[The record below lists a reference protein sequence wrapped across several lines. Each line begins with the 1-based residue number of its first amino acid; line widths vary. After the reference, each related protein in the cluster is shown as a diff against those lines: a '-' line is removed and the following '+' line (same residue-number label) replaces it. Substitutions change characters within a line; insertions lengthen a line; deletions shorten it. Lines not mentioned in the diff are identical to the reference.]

1 MSWWVIC
8 IYFSRTILHNKL
20 KIGEMQAHQSKSSPQ
35 KYFML
40 LHLSFYFL
48 MFFFWCG
55 NLKFWLSAFCQTN
68 LMKENMYYFLKNG
81 SNKNVSNFVVYI
93 IKFIWFNHGDRVLY
107 LGLSLGTPGLCKGL
121 IYLYKSNTLWY
132 I

>member
-20 KIGEMQAHQSKSSPQ
+20 KIWNKQPRQNKSSPQ

-40 LHLSFYFL
+40 IHLWFYFL
-48 MFFFWCG
+48 IFFWCG

-93 IKFIWFNHGDRVLY
+93 IKFIWFNHGDTVLY
-107 LGLSLGTPGLCKGL
+107 LGLSLGTPVLCKGL